1 MTIFSLG
8 SACNLEHFSS
18 LTHGGSNLENQSI
31 VPMPNSGNSNNS
43 QEFGN
48 SSYTWKS
55 DSTASIDM
63 TTRDGSLFNAASEGG
78 NFGNVNFGP
87 DTWGASTDTYVSN
100 NSLLNNN
107 LGERN
112 IQDGPILPNMRPQS
126 AFMPTSRTQFVKN
139 EDENGRDLS
148 VVSRKK
154 PKTIVIQLP
163 EYKKKQIQEDQKNMW
178 IFIIIAF
185 ILVCGGLLYK
195 TKYAS

>member
-8 SACNLEHFSS
+8 SSCDLEHFSS
-18 LTHGGSNLENQSI
+18 LTHVSGNLDNQAI
-31 VPMPNSGNSNNS
+31 VPMSNSGGD
-43 QEFGN
+43 FGN
-48 SSYTWKS
+48 STYNWKS
-55 DSTASIDM
+55 DSRATIDM
-63 TTRDGSLFNAASEGG
+63 TTRDSSLFNAVSEGG
-78 NFGNVNFGP
+78 NFGNINFGP
-87 DTWGASTDTYVSN
+87 DTWGASTDTYESKN
-100 NSLLNNN
+100 PLLNNN

-112 IQDGPILPNMRPQS
+112 VQDGAILPNMRPQS

-154 PKTIVIQLP
+154 PKTIVIPLP
-163 EYKKKQIQEDQKNMW
+163 PYDKKRIQEDQKNMW

-195 TKYAS
+195 TKYA

>member
-78 NFGNVNFGP
+78 NF
-87 DTWGASTDTYVSN
+87 
-100 NSLLNNN
+100 
-107 LGERN
+107 
-112 IQDGPILPNMRPQS
+112 
-126 AFMPTSRTQFVKN
+126 
-139 EDENGRDLS
+139 
-148 VVSRKK
+148 
-154 PKTIVIQLP
+154 
-163 EYKKKQIQEDQKNMW
+163 
-178 IFIIIAF
+178 
-185 ILVCGGLLYK
+185 
-195 TKYAS
+195 TKYETPVCFYAHIKDAICKK

>member
-8 SACNLEHFSS
+8 SSCDLEHFSS
-18 LTHGGSNLENQSI
+18 LTHVSGNLDNQTI
-31 VPMPNSGNSNNS
+31 VPMSNSGGD
-43 QEFGN
+43 FGN
-48 SSYTWKS
+48 STYNWKS
-55 DSTASIDM
+55 DSRATIDM
-63 TTRDGSLFNAASEGG
+63 TTRDSSLFNAVSEGG

-87 DTWGASTDTYVSN
+87 DTWGASTDTYESKN
-100 NSLLNNN
+100 PLLNNN

-112 IQDGPILPNMRPQS
+112 VQDGPILPNMRPQS
-126 AFMPTSRTQFVKN
+126 AFMPTSRTQFIKN

-154 PKTIVIQLP
+154 PKTIVIPLP
-163 EYKKKQIQEDQKNMW
+163 PYDKKRIQEDQKNMW

-195 TKYAS
+195 TKYA